1 MNKTLLIIQ
10 REYFSRVK
18 KKSFL
23 LMTFLVPLLFIGMYA
38 LVIFIFIKGDD
49 NVKKIQVLDQSGI
62 FANKLSNKK
71 NLDFQFINGSYEN
84 AKKEMLSS
92 ETDFLLFVPA
102 NFESSS
108 NIEIVSEK
116 KPGLNIVGDIED
128 QLETVLLDKRLIQAG
143 IDTAVINQAKPQL
156 NINAR
161 QITDEGEKD
170 ASVGASFV
178 VGFVAAFLIY
188 ISLFIYG
195 TQVMRGVIEEK
206 TTRIIEVIVSSVK
219 PFQLMLGKILG
230 IGMVGLTQFLLW
242 IILSAGLATLAGT
255 LLINDDETQTKVE
268 QMGKDRAAAA
278 APGAGN
284 SDSEMFNNFSKAATT
299 VDFPYILGTF
309 LFYFLGGYLIY
320 SALFAAVGSAV
331 DNETETQ
338 QFMLPITLPLIFTF
352 IIGMNFIVNNPD
364 SPLSFWLSMVP
375 FTSPIAM
382 MIRIPF
388 GVPAWELALS
398 MTLLIGGF
406 LFTTWVAARIYRV
419 GILMYGKKT
428 SYKELAKWFMYKE

>member
-1 MNKTLLIIQ
+1 MDKILLIIQ

-23 LMTFLVPLLFIGMYA
+23 LMTFLVPALFIGMYA

-49 NVKKIQVLDQSGI
+49 NIKNIRVLDESGV
-62 FANKLSNKK
+62 FENKLLNKK
-71 NLDFQFINGSYEN
+71 NVDFDYISGSYAD
-84 AKKEMLSS
+84 AKKNLLKSDA
-92 ETDFLLFVPA
+92 DFLLYIPK
-102 NFESSS
+102 NYNDKN
-108 NIEIVSEK
+108 NIEIISEK
-116 KPGLNIVGDIED
+116 KPGLSVLDDIQDEMVN
-128 QLETVLLDKRLIQAG
+128 VLQNKRLIDAG
-143 IDTAVINQAKPQL
+143 IDTAVINKAKAKVI
-156 NINAR
+156 INAK
-161 QITDEGEKD
+161 QLTAEGEKD
-170 ASVGASFV
+170 ASVGATFV

-242 IILSAGLATLAGT
+242 IVLSAGLATVAGT
-255 LLINDDETQTKVE
+255 LLLKSDSSKAKIE
-268 QMGKDRAAAA
+268 QMKKNPDKALQQT
-278 APGAGN
+278 
-284 SDSEMFNNFSKAATT
+284 DSQTNAFLNFSKAADT

-352 IIGMNFIVNNPD
+352 IIGMNFIVNSPD
-364 SPLSFWLSMVP
+364 SSLSFWLSMIP

-388 GVPAWELALS
+388 GVPLWELLVSMAL
-398 MTLLIGGF
+398 LVGGF
-406 LFTTWVAARIYRV
+406 IFTTWVASRIYRV

-428 SYKELAKWFMYKE
+428 SYKEIAKWFMYKE

>member
-1 MNKTLLIIQ
+1 MDKILLIIQ

-23 LMTFLVPLLFIGMYA
+23 LMTFLVPALFIGMYA

-49 NVKKIQVLDQSGI
+49 NIKNIRVLDESGV
-62 FANKLSNKK
+62 FENKLLNKK
-71 NLDFQFINGSYEN
+71 NVDFDYISGSYAD
-84 AKKEMLSS
+84 AKKNLLKSDA
-92 ETDFLLFVPA
+92 DFLLYIPK
-102 NFESSS
+102 NYNDKN
-108 NIEIVSEK
+108 NIEIISEK
-116 KPGLNIVGDIED
+116 KPGLSVLDDIQDEMAN
-128 QLETVLLDKRLIQAG
+128 VLQNKRLIDAG
-143 IDTAVINQAKPQL
+143 IDTAIINKAKAKVI
-156 NINAR
+156 INAK
-161 QITDEGEKD
+161 QLTAEGEKD
-170 ASVGASFV
+170 ASVGATFV

-242 IILSAGLATLAGT
+242 IVLSAGLATVAGT
-255 LLINDDETQTKVE
+255 LILKSDSSKAKIE
-268 QMGKDRAAAA
+268 QMKKNPDKALQQT
-278 APGAGN
+278 
-284 SDSEMFNNFSKAATT
+284 DSQTNAFLDFSKAADT

-352 IIGMNFIVNNPD
+352 IIGMNFIVNSPD
-364 SPLSFWLSMVP
+364 SSLSFWLSMIP

-388 GVPAWELALS
+388 GVPLWELLVSMAL
-398 MTLLIGGF
+398 LVGGF
-406 LFTTWVAARIYRV
+406 IFTTWVASRIYRV

-428 SYKELAKWFMYKE
+428 SYKEIAKWFMYKE

>member
-38 LVIFIFIKGDD
+38 LVIFIFIKGD
-49 NVKKIQVLDQSGI
+49 NSQKKIQVLDQSGV
-62 FANKLSNKK
+62 FGNKLSDKK
-71 NLDFQFINGSYEN
+71 NLDFITVKGTYES
-84 AKKEMLSS
+84 AKKQMLGSKS
-92 ETDFLLFVPA
+92 DFLLYIPA
-102 NFESSS
+102 DYETSK
-108 NIEIVSEK
+108 NIEIISEK
-116 KPGLNIVGDIED
+116 KPGLNILGDIEK
-128 QLETVLLDKRLIQAG
+128 QMESILLDQRLIKAG
-143 IDTAVINQAKPQL
+143 IDTAIINQAKPSL
-156 NINAR
+156 SINAR
-161 QITDEGEKD
+161 QITEEGEKD

-178 VGFVAAFLIY
+178 VGFIAAFLIY
-188 ISLFIYG
+188 LSLFIYG

-242 IILSAGLATLAGT
+242 IILSAGLATVAGT
-255 LLINDDETQTKVE
+255 LLINNDDTKAQVE
-268 QMGKDRAAAA
+268 QLGKDRMASA
-278 APGAGN
+278 APNQQGP
-284 SDSEMFNNFSKAATT
+284 DMLMDFSKAAGT

-364 SPLSFWLSMVP
+364 SPLAFWLSMVP

-398 MTLLIGGF
+398 MFLLIGGF
-406 LFTTWVAARIYRV
+406 IFTTWVAARIYRV

>member
-1 MNKTLLIIQ
+1 MNKILLIIQ

-23 LMTFLVPLLFIGMYA
+23 LMTFLVPTLFIAMYA
-38 LVIFIFIKGDD
+38 VVIFIFIKGDD
-49 NVKKIQVLDQSGI
+49 DIKNIRVLDESGV
-62 FANKLSNKK
+62 FANNLQNKK
-71 NLDFQFINGSYEN
+71 NLDFKYISGSYN
-84 AKKEMLSS
+84 QAKEDLLKSDA
-92 ETDFLLFVPA
+92 DFLLYIPKSYEA
-102 NFESSS
+102 KNS
-108 NIEIVSEK
+108 IEIISEK
-116 KPGLNIVGDIED
+116 KPGLTILGDIEG
-128 QLETVLLDKRLIQAG
+128 QMATVLQNKRLIEAG
-143 IDTAVINQAKPQL
+143 IDTAIINKTKAKVSISAKQL
-156 NINAR
+156 TA
-161 QITDEGEKD
+161 EGEKD
-170 ASVGASFV
+170 ASVGATFV

-242 IILSAGLATLAGT
+242 IILSVGLATVAGT
-255 LLINDDETQTKVE
+255 LILKSDSSKEKIE
-268 QMGKDRAAAA
+268 QMKNNPDQALQQSDGRADA
-278 APGAGN
+278 
-284 SDSEMFNNFSKAATT
+284 FLNFSKAADT
-299 VDFPYILGTF
+299 VDFPYILTTF

-364 SPLSFWLSMVP
+364 SPLSFWLSMIP

-388 GVPAWELALS
+388 GVPVWELALS
-398 MTLLIGGF
+398 MALLVAGF
-406 LFTTWVAARIYRV
+406 IFTTWVASRIYRV

-428 SYKELAKWFMYKE
+428 SYKEIAKWFMYKE

>member
-1 MNKTLLIIQ
+1 MDKILLIIQ

-23 LMTFLVPLLFIGMYA
+23 LMTFLVPALFIGMYA

-49 NVKKIQVLDQSGI
+49 NIKNIRVLDESGV
-62 FANKLSNKK
+62 FENKLLNKK
-71 NLDFQFINGSYEN
+71 NVDFDYISGSYAD
-84 AKKEMLSS
+84 AKKNLLKSDA
-92 ETDFLLFVPA
+92 DFLLYIPK
-102 NFESSS
+102 NYNDKN
-108 NIEIVSEK
+108 NIEIISEK
-116 KPGLNIVGDIED
+116 KPGLSVLDDIQDEMVN
-128 QLETVLLDKRLIQAG
+128 VLQNKRLIDAG
-143 IDTAVINQAKPQL
+143 IDTAIINKAKAKVT
-156 NINAR
+156 INAK
-161 QITDEGEKD
+161 QLTAEGEKD
-170 ASVGASFV
+170 ASVGATFV

-242 IILSAGLATLAGT
+242 IVLSAGLATVAGT
-255 LLINDDETQTKVE
+255 LILKSDSSKAKIE
-268 QMGKDRAAAA
+268 QMKKNPDKALQQT
-278 APGAGN
+278 
-284 SDSEMFNNFSKAATT
+284 DSRTNAFLDFSKAADT

-309 LFYFLGGYLIY
+309 LFYFLAGYLIY

-352 IIGMNFIVNNPD
+352 IIGMNFIVNSPD
-364 SPLSFWLSMVP
+364 SSLSFWLSMIP

-388 GVPAWELALS
+388 GVPLWELLVSMAL
-398 MTLLIGGF
+398 LVGGF
-406 LFTTWVAARIYRV
+406 IFTTWVASRIYRV

-428 SYKELAKWFMYKE
+428 SYKEIAKWFMYKE